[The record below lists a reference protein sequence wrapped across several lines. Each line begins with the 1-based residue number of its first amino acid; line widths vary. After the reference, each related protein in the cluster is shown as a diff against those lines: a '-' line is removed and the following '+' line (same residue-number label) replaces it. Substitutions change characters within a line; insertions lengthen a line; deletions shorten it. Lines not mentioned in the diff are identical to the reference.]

1 VPIVG
6 SAERLIAEATERA
19 TPVAARRLL
28 PPDAARE
35 PASRSGALRECGNLS
50 KVGGGPSRQRGSL
63 RTGKVAKG
71 QIANGANT
79 MNKLRRV
86 AILVSVL
93 TLGLCASGGA
103 ARAESTLQTVLKR
116 GEFLA
121 GITADSPPA
130 AYLDAQGR
138 QVGYCADVAR
148 YLARRLGVKLTFVP
162 VTAASR
168 IPLLTTGRIDAEV
181 AVTTPQKVRNEV
193 VDFTYS
199 YIWDNGVLLVKAG
212 ASTKPEDYQNASK
225 TIGAVQ
231 GDGFIDRW
239 KQVSPNAKFQLFH
252 EASDVAGALR
262 KGDVDAGIV
271 NQNAA
276 VIYVRAGGFAMTPP
290 WTNSPDAIMVRL
302 DDSKWRNWLNW
313 ALQRMWV
320 EGTLQKLYVKWFG
333 VEPSFS
339 LGDYGQIQPR
349 VMEIGKTDD
358 PWNKLPDGFLDTLL
372 GPDSWKL
379 D

>member
-1 VPIVG
+1 MHPPRRIATLIPVLMLALSGLVVP
-6 SAERLIAEATERA
+6 
-19 TPVAARRLL
+19 
-28 PPDAARE
+28 
-35 PASRSGALRECGNLS
+35 
-50 KVGGGPSRQRGSL
+50 
-63 RTGKVAKG
+63 
-71 QIANGANT
+71 
-79 MNKLRRV
+79 
-86 AILVSVL
+86 
-93 TLGLCASGGA
+93 
-103 ARAESTLQTVLKR
+103 ARADSTLQTVLKR

-121 GITADSPPA
+121 GITADSPPS

-199 YIWDNGVLLVKAG
+199 YIWDNGVLLVRTG
-212 ASTKPEDYQNASK
+212 SSIKPEDYQSPTK

-239 KQVSPNAKFQLFH
+239 KLLSPGAKFQLFH

-262 KGDVDAGIV
+262 KGDVDAAIV

-276 VIYVRAGGFAMTPP
+276 VLFVRAGGTAMTPP

-302 DDSKWRNWLNW
+302 DDSKWRNWLDW

-320 EGTLQKLYVKWFG
+320 EGTLQKLYVKWYG

-372 GPDSWKL
+372 GPDSYKL

>member
-1 VPIVG
+1 
-6 SAERLIAEATERA
+6 
-19 TPVAARRLL
+19 
-28 PPDAARE
+28 
-35 PASRSGALRECGNLS
+35 
-50 KVGGGPSRQRGSL
+50 
-63 RTGKVAKG
+63 
-71 QIANGANT
+71 
-79 MNKLRRV
+79 M
-86 AILVSVL
+86 
-93 TLGLCASGGA
+93 
-103 ARAESTLQTVLKR
+103 
-116 GEFLA
+116 
-121 GITADSPPA
+121 
-130 AYLDAQGR
+130 
-138 QVGYCADVAR
+138 AR
-148 YLARRLGVKLTFVP
+148 YLARRLGVKLVFVP

-199 YIWDNGVLLVKAG
+199 YIWDNAVLLVRTG
-212 ASTKPEDYQNASK
+212 DSTKVADYQNKPK

-239 KQVSPNAKFQLFH
+239 KQVSPDTKFVLFH
-252 EASDVAGALR
+252 EASDVVGALR
-262 KGDVDAGIV
+262 KGDVDAAIA

-276 VIYVRAGGFAMTPP
+276 VIFTRAGGTVMSEP
-290 WTNSPDAIMVRL
+290 WTNSPDAIMVRQ

-320 EGTLQKLYVKWFG
+320 EGTLQKLYVKWYG
-333 VEPSFS
+333 LEPSFG

-358 PWNKLPDGFLDTLL
+358 PWVKLPDGFTETLL
-372 GPDSWKL
+372 GPESWKL

>member
-1 VPIVG
+1 MT
-6 SAERLIAEATERA
+6 L
-19 TPVAARRLL
+19 
-28 PPDAARE
+28 
-35 PASRSGALRECGNLS
+35 
-50 KVGGGPSRQRGSL
+50 
-63 RTGKVAKG
+63 
-71 QIANGANT
+71 
-79 MNKLRRV
+79 LRRIAVLVPV
-86 AILVSVL
+86 AILAL
-93 TLGLCASGGA
+93 CGLVGA

-148 YLARRLGVKLTFVP
+148 YLARRLGVKVTFVP

-212 ASTKPEDYQNASK
+212 ASTKPEDYQNATK

-239 KQVSPNAKFQLFH
+239 KQVSPNAEFQLFH

-276 VIYVRAGGFAMTPP
+276 VLFVRAGGFAMTPP

>member
-1 VPIVG
+1 MRVRGCGTVRTLQ
-6 SAERLIAEATERA
+6 RLVCRSLPQSGKGYAGCRFLRSWHSLAAPGLGDTKMRSWRW
-19 TPVAARRLL
+19 VAALAALL
-28 PPDAARE
+28 SLAALD
-35 PASRSGALRECGNLS
+35 GAQAD
-50 KVGGGPSRQRGSL
+50 P
-63 RTGKVAKG
+63 
-71 QIANGANT
+71 
-79 MNKLRRV
+79 
-86 AILVSVL
+86 
-93 TLGLCASGGA
+93 
-103 ARAESTLQTVLKR
+103 TLQTVLKR

-121 GITADSPPA
+121 GITSDSPPS

-199 YIWDNGVLLVKAG
+199 YIWDNGVLIVAAG
-212 ASTKPEDYQNASK
+212 ASTKPEDYQNPNK
-225 TIGAVQ
+225 RIGGVQ
-231 GDGFIDRW
+231 GDGFLDRW
-239 KQVSPNAKFQLFH
+239 KVASPNAKLQLFH
-252 EASDVAGALR
+252 EATDVAGALR
-262 KGDVDAGIV
+262 KGDIDAGIV

-276 VIYVRAGGFAMTPP
+276 VIFAKTGGMAMTPP
-290 WTNSPDAIMVRL
+290 WANSPDAIMVRQ

-320 EGTLQKLYVKWFG
+320 EGTLQKLYMKWYG
-333 VEPSFS
+333 VEPAYGF
-339 LGDYGQIQPR
+339 GDYGQIQVR

-358 PWNKLPDGFLDTLL
+358 PWVKLPDGFLDTLL

>member
-1 VPIVG
+1 
-6 SAERLIAEATERA
+6 
-19 TPVAARRLL
+19 
-28 PPDAARE
+28 
-35 PASRSGALRECGNLS
+35 
-50 KVGGGPSRQRGSL
+50 
-63 RTGKVAKG
+63 
-71 QIANGANT
+71 

-86 AILVSVL
+86 AMLVPVL
-93 TLGLCASGGA
+93 TLALAGLVGA
-103 ARAESTLQTVLKR
+103 ARADSTLQTVLKR

-121 GITADSPPA
+121 GITADSPPS

-199 YIWDNGVLLVKAG
+199 YIWDNGVLLVHAG
-212 ASTKPEDYQNASK
+212 ASTKPEDYQTPNK

-239 KQVSPNAKFQLFH
+239 KLVSPGAKFQLLH

-262 KGDVDAGIV
+262 KGDVDAAIV

-276 VIYVRAGGFAMTPP
+276 VLFVRAGGMAMTPP

-320 EGTLQKLYVKWFG
+320 EGTLQKLYVKWYG

-358 PWNKLPDGFLDTLL
+358 PWTKLPDGFLDTLL
-372 GPDSWKL
+372 GPESWKL

>member
-1 VPIVG
+1 MT
-6 SAERLIAEATERA
+6 S
-19 TPVAARRLL
+19 
-28 PPDAARE
+28 
-35 PASRSGALRECGNLS
+35 
-50 KVGGGPSRQRGSL
+50 
-63 RTGKVAKG
+63 
-71 QIANGANT
+71 
-79 MNKLRRV
+79 LRRV
-86 AILVSVL
+86 GTLALAL
-93 TLGLCASGGA
+93 TLSLGGFLGT
-103 ARAESTLQTVLKR
+103 ARADPTLQTVLKR

-121 GITADSPPA
+121 GITSDSPPSA
-130 AYLDAQGR
+130 SLDAQGH

-162 VTAASR
+162 VTAVSR

-199 YIWDNGVLLVKAG
+199 YIWDNGVLLVPAG
-212 ASTKPEDYQNASK
+212 ASLKPEDYQKPDK

-239 KQVSPNAKFQLFH
+239 KLASPGAKFQLFH

-262 KGDVDAGIV
+262 KGDVDAAIV

-276 VIYVRAGGFAMTPP
+276 VLFVRAGGMAMTPP
-290 WTNSPDAIMVRL
+290 WTNSPDAIMVRQ

-320 EGTLQKLYVKWFG
+320 EGTLQKLYAKWYG
-333 VEPSFS
+333 VGPSFS

-358 PWNKLPDGFLDTLL
+358 PWVKFPDGFLDTLL
-372 GPDSWKL
+372 GPESWKL

>member
-1 VPIVG
+1 MKPLRHVAVPALLAMLALCG
-6 SAERLIAEATERA
+6 LI
-19 TPVAARRLL
+19 
-28 PPDAARE
+28 
-35 PASRSGALRECGNLS
+35 G
-50 KVGGGPSRQRGSL
+50 
-63 RTGKVAKG
+63 
-71 QIANGANT
+71 I
-79 MNKLRRV
+79 
-86 AILVSVL
+86 
-93 TLGLCASGGA
+93 
-103 ARAESTLQTVLKR
+103 ARAESTLQAVLKR
-116 GEFLA
+116 GELLA
-121 GITADSPPA
+121 GTTADSPPS

-168 IPLLTTGRIDAEV
+168 IPLLTTGRIDAEI

-199 YIWDNGVLLVKAG
+199 YIWDDGVLLVHDG
-212 ASTKPEDYQNASK
+212 ASTRPEDYQAAGK

-239 KQVSPNAKFQLFH
+239 KLLYPAAKLQLFH

-262 KGDVDAGIV
+262 KGDVDAAIV

-276 VIYVRAGGFAMTPP
+276 VLFVRAGGFAMTPP
-290 WTNSPDAIMVRL
+290 WTNSPDAIMVRP

-320 EGTLQKLYVKWFG
+320 EGTLQKLYVKWYG

-358 PWNKLPDGFLDTLL
+358 PWAKLPDGFLDTLL
-372 GPDSWKL
+372 GPESFKL